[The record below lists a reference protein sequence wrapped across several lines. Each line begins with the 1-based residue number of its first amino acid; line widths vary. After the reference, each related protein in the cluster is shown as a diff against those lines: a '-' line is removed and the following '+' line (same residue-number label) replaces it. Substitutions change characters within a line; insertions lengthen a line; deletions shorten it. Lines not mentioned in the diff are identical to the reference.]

1 MVNLR
6 HFTLAPLALL
16 VALSGCSGSRIPEK
30 TDLPSKSALTD
41 KMRAQWATETP
52 AIRSIALDQSFT
64 IESPQAIPKAIA
76 DKKVEVMFSK
86 DSTLDDLGAVL
97 SDMGFYLV
105 VPDEV
110 LRTKK
115 IVIFNYKGSF
125 GDFLNA
131 ISIAHGLSFSW
142 LPGNVL
148 MVTESKPYILQI
160 PQNDSVAKAIDENI
174 TALGAKDVKTS
185 VQAGTIQY
193 TANQQNQQRI
203 AKMIEKMGV
212 NASLVSMQVA
222 VLNTAIDRELNQG
235 FDWSSL
241 KAGIGALGLANA
253 DPASS
258 SANNGTGNGSNST
271 TGSNSLLGSGTG
283 TGNGTTNGSDNTTT
297 IKGRTSGLY
306 MGLGKDGLA
315 VNVSTGNFN
324 FLSAFNLLSTYGE
337 TKTTQSVSM
346 DTISGEEVAIKSG
359 QKVPYIDSVGVN
371 SSNGNNNNNS
381 GSNNNGNINSL
392 GSTSVKEVDIGLELK
407 LKPYFDDRSKLVS
420 INVDLK
426 LSSLL
431 RFVEL
436 SAGNQ
441 IGTLSRPQTQEQSF
455 TDNVKVRAGE
465 SLIIGGLMYDQLTD
479 NRSNLA
485 VLDNYDTASKERKI
499 SRTAMFILIRP
510 TVTVFSAKG
519 VVHE

>member
-6 HFTLAPLALL
+6 HLTLAPLALL
-16 VALSGCSGSRIPEK
+16 VALSGCSGHRIPEK
-30 TDLPSKSALTD
+30 TDIPSKSALTD

-52 AIRSIALDQSFT
+52 AIRTIGLDQSFT

-76 DKKVEVMFSK
+76 DKKIEVMFSK

-97 SDMGFYLV
+97 SDIGFYLV
-105 VPDEV
+105 VPDEA

-160 PQNDSVAKAIDENI
+160 PQNESVAKAIDENI

-241 KAGIGALGLANA
+241 KAGIGALGLANV
-253 DPASS
+253 DPSTTS
-258 SANNGTGNGSNST
+258 TSGTGSGTNGSNST
-271 TGSNSLLGSGTG
+271 LGTG
-283 TGNGTTNGSDNTTT
+283 TGTGTGTTDGTDTTTT

-371 SSNGNNNNNS
+371 SSNGYNNNNS
-381 GSNNNGNINSL
+381 GSNSNGNINSL

-485 VLDNYDTASKERKI
+485 VLDDYDTASKSKKI

-519 VVHE
+519 AVHE

>member
-1 MVNLR
+1 
-6 HFTLAPLALL
+6 
-16 VALSGCSGSRIPEK
+16 
-30 TDLPSKSALTD
+30 
-41 KMRAQWATETP
+41 
-52 AIRSIALDQSFT
+52 
-64 IESPQAIPKAIA
+64 
-76 DKKVEVMFSK
+76 
-86 DSTLDDLGAVL
+86 
-97 SDMGFYLV
+97 
-105 VPDEV
+105 
-110 LRTKK
+110 
-115 IVIFNYKGSF
+115 
-125 GDFLNA
+125 
-131 ISIAHGLSFSW
+131 
-142 LPGNVL
+142 

-160 PQNDSVAKAIDENI
+160 PQNESVAKAIDENI

-241 KAGIGALGLANA
+241 KAGIGALGLANV

-258 SANNGTGNGSNST
+258 TSNNGSNNGSNGSNSV
-271 TGSNSLLGSGTG
+271 LGTG
-283 TGNGTTNGSDNTTT
+283 TGTGTGTTDGTTTT

-359 QKVPYIDSVGVN
+359 QKVPYIDSIGVN

-392 GSTSVKEVDIGLELK
+392 GSTNVKEVDIGLELK

-519 VVHE
+519 AIHE

>member
-1 MVNLR
+1 
-6 HFTLAPLALL
+6 
-16 VALSGCSGSRIPEK
+16 
-30 TDLPSKSALTD
+30 
-41 KMRAQWATETP
+41 
-52 AIRSIALDQSFT
+52 
-64 IESPQAIPKAIA
+64 
-76 DKKVEVMFSK
+76 
-86 DSTLDDLGAVL
+86 
-97 SDMGFYLV
+97 
-105 VPDEV
+105 
-110 LRTKK
+110 
-115 IVIFNYKGSF
+115 
-125 GDFLNA
+125 
-131 ISIAHGLSFSW
+131 
-142 LPGNVL
+142 

-203 AKMIEKMGV
+203 TKMIEKMGV

-241 KAGIGALGLANA
+241 KAGIGALGLANV
-253 DPASS
+253 DTDSS
-258 SANNGTGNGSNST
+258 SANNGTGNGSN
-271 TGSNSLLGSGTG
+271 GSNSLLGSGTG

-297 IKGRTSGLY
+297 IKGRTSGLF

-371 SSNGNNNNNS
+371 SSNGYNNS

-485 VLDNYDTASKERKI
+485 VLDNYDTASKEKKI